1 MAIIGQQNI
10 NIGAENE
17 AAGSDN
23 LYQAFNKVQNNFTT
37 LFGLAS
43 PYTAYVG
50 NSGISTYAD
59 SASGQVFITN
69 TGVTSISAG
78 TGVTLSGTTGNV
90 IISATGNGVAGVTN
104 VNVTSSTLNVS
115 GAPIVSAGNIVVDL
129 PLIPTGPS
137 FAAGE
142 YTAPTITVDNY
153 GRITQVANTVGVGTV
168 TSVAIQAMGDGLSIT
183 NSPITSNGII
193 EITNT
198 GVTKLNAGTGI
209 SLSGDTGEV
218 TISSINTNQ
227 GTVTRIE
234 VTSNTLNVTGS
245 PITSDGII
253 GIELPSN
260 VTVNAFQANTITAN
274 TTLSS
279 LGNLVVAG
287 NATLNTLTANTATAN
302 FLGHFDGKIGNV
314 TPNTGAFT
322 TVTASGNINATGNV
336 TANYVISNN
345 EVVMNQASVI
355 NGGALLFTASNTSN
369 VSLANYT
376 AFFGNPD
383 PQNTAF
389 ILPGV
394 DGTAY
399 SILGTDGQA
408 NTLGYATL
416 GWKTVITQYV
426 SVLLRN
432 GTSTVFVPPNPV
444 RRKEDIMLRDGTSYA
459 AVTLY

>member
-50 NSGISTYAD
+50 NGGISTYAD
-59 SASGQVFITN
+59 SSSGQVFITN

-78 TGVTLSGTTGNV
+78 TGVTLSATTGDV
-90 IISATGNGVAGVTN
+90 IISATGNGSTGVTN

-142 YTAPTITVDNY
+142 YIAPTITIDNY
-153 GRITQVANTVGVGTV
+153 GRITQVANTAGVGTV
-168 TSVAIQAMGDGLSIT
+168 TSVAIQAVGDGLSIT

-193 EITNT
+193 DITNT

-209 SLSGDTGEV
+209 SLSGNTGEV

-245 PITSDGII
+245 PITSDGTI

-260 VTVNAFQANTITAN
+260 VTINTFEANVITAN

-279 LGNLVVAG
+279 LGNLIVAG
-287 NATLNTLTANTATAN
+287 NATLNTLIANTATAN

-322 TVTASGNINATGNV
+322 TVTASATINATGNI
-336 TANYVISNN
+336 TANYVIANN

-369 VSLANYT
+369 VELANYT

-394 DGTAY
+394 DGTVY
-399 SILGTDGQA
+399 SVLGTDGQA
-408 NTLGYATL
+408 NTSGYATL

-432 GTSTVFVPPNPV
+432 GTSTVYVPPNPV

>member
-37 LFGLAS
+37 LFDLAS
-43 PYTAYVG
+43 PYTSYIG
-50 NSGISTYAD
+50 NAGISTYAD
-59 SASGQVFITN
+59 PASGQVFITN

-78 TGVTLSGTTGNV
+78 TGVTLSATTGNV
-90 IISATGNGVAGVTN
+90 IISATGNGSTGVTN
-104 VNVTSSTLNVS
+104 VNVTSNTLNVS
-115 GAPIVSAGNIVVDL
+115 GSPIVSAGNIVVDL

-168 TSVAIQAMGDGLSIT
+168 TSVAIQAIGEGLSIT
-183 NSPITSNGII
+183 NSPITSSGII
-193 EITNT
+193 DITNT

-209 SLSGDTGEV
+209 SLSGNTGEV

-234 VTSNTLNVTGS
+234 VNSNTLTVTGS

-253 GIELPSN
+253 DIELPSN
-260 VTVNAFQANTITAN
+260 VTINTFQANVITAN

-287 NATLNTLTANTATAN
+287 NTTLNTLTANTATAN
-302 FLGHFDGKIGNV
+302 FLGHFDGKIGNA

-322 TVTASGNINATGNV
+322 TITASANITVTGNV
-336 TANYVISNN
+336 TASYLHSNN
-345 EVVMNQASVI
+345 EVIANQASVI

-369 VSLANYT
+369 VELANYT
-376 AFFGNPD
+376 AFFGNPN

-394 DGTAY
+394 DGTVY
-399 SILGTDGQA
+399 SVLGTDGQA
-408 NTLGYATL
+408 NTAGYATL
-416 GWKTVITQYV
+416 GWKTVITQYM

-432 GTSTVFVPPNPV
+432 GTTTVYVPPNPV